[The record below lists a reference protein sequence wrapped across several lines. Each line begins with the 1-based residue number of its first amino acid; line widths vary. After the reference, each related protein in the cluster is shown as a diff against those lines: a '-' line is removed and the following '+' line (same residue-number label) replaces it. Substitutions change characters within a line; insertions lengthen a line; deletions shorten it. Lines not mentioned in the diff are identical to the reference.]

1 MTKAQKIGMEIEP
14 KLRAASEPEDRE
26 RIARRAKP
34 GDMRGGPVCFSV
46 HMPRSKH
53 VVKNDLQTR

>member
-34 GDMRGGPVCFSV
+34 GYMHEGPVCISV
-46 HMPRSKH
+46 HKPRSKH
-53 VVKNDLQTR
+53 VVKNNLQT